1 MIKNLLFICF
11 LAISSAFAQ
20 DLYVTSQEQD
30 EIPDVFLF
38 SKSGNVTGITNY
50 VGYIDIKGFQ
60 SKDTIY
66 FQHPG
71 YELYHICKSD
81 ITSNTIQLTR
91 KTYQIIDVL
100 SNQSSSFREEIT
112 GIASQA
118 EVISS
123 KEIENAN
130 TQSTA
135 DLLQE
140 SGVFVQK
147 SQMGGGS
154 PILRGFEANKILLV
168 VDNIRL
174 NNAIFRSGHLQNST
188 MIDPFLLKRSEVIFG
203 PGASIYGSDAIG
215 GVIHFYSRKPILS
228 KDNKIFTKTRIQN
241 QYSSA
246 NQEVSFHVDHNIAN
260 KKFGSLTSYSELNFN
275 DLIAGRHT
283 NTNYPNYGTL
293 DYHYQNAQGEDQ
305 TIANQNLYKQVGT
318 GYSLKHFN
326 QKFKYQIA
334 KKRSVDFNLQ
344 HSFTS
349 DVPRFDR
356 LNDLDINND
365 VKYARWHYTPQ
376 QRTLAA
382 IEYNS
387 YYKHKHFDYYNINV
401 AYQNIKEGRSI
412 RRYNSDTESNRIDEV
427 DIFSLNLDFNKN
439 SKNRAHEFYYGLE
452 LLDNHVKSS
461 GILTN
466 INTSL
471 ISGTSTRY
479 PDGGSRMSTGGI
491 YFVWNRTLSDRINI
505 QGSIR
510 ENYTILNTNFNNQ
523 AYFPLPFNSINMN
536 TNALSGGLALLYNS
550 RHLKFKLNASSAFRT
565 PNIDDVA
572 KVFDSEPGT
581 VIVPYEHL
589 KAEKAYNLELNS
601 NYYINDKL
609 LIGWT
614 NYATLIDDLIEKAP
628 FTFNGSDSILYD
640 GVTSQV
646 LAQQNTGQGLVYGS
660 SFNFKSIINP
670 IIAINSSVNYTKG
683 INLIDQSP
691 LAHIPPIYGKLAI
704 ICTHQKHQFSLWS
717 IFNGKKHLED
727 YSDDSSDR
735 LNEATVDGTPSWYTI
750 NTKWIYKHSDRI
762 QFNAAIENILDKS
775 YKPFSSGPFAPGRN
789 FIVAVKMKL

>member
-1 MIKNLLFICF
+1 M
-11 LAISSAFAQ
+11 S
-20 DLYVTSQEQD
+20 
-30 EIPDVFLF
+30 
-38 SKSGNVTGITNY
+38 
-50 VGYIDIKGFQ
+50 
-60 SKDTIY
+60 
-66 FQHPG
+66 
-71 YELYHICKSD
+71 
-81 ITSNTIQLTR
+81 
-91 KTYQIIDVL
+91 
-100 SNQSSSFREEIT
+100 
-112 GIASQA
+112 
-118 EVISS
+118 
-123 KEIENAN
+123 
-130 TQSTA
+130 
-135 DLLQE
+135 
-140 SGVFVQK
+140 
-147 SQMGGGS
+147 
-154 PILRGFEANKILLV
+154 
-168 VDNIRL
+168 
-174 NNAIFRSGHLQNST
+174 
-188 MIDPFLLKRSEVIFG
+188 
-203 PGASIYGSDAIG
+203 
-215 GVIHFYSRKPILS
+215 
-228 KDNKIFTKTRIQN
+228 
-241 QYSSA
+241 
-246 NQEVSFHVDHNIAN
+246 
-260 KKFGSLTSYSELNFN
+260 SYSELNFN
-275 DLIAGRHT
+275 DLIAGRQT

-293 DYHYQNAQGEDQ
+293 DYHYQNAQGADQ
-305 TIANQNLYKQVGT
+305 TTANQNLYKQVGT
-318 GYSLKHFN
+318 GYNVKHFN

-572 KVFDSEPGT
+572 K
-581 VIVPYEHL
+581 
-589 KAEKAYNLELNS
+589 
-601 NYYINDKL
+601 
-609 LIGWT
+609 
-614 NYATLIDDLIEKAP
+614 
-628 FTFNGSDSILYD
+628 SI
-640 GVTSQV
+640 
-646 LAQQNTGQGLVYGS
+646 
-660 SFNFKSIINP
+660 
-670 IIAINSSVNYTKG
+670 
-683 INLIDQSP
+683 
-691 LAHIPPIYGKLAI
+691 
-704 ICTHQKHQFSLWS
+704 
-717 IFNGKKHLED
+717 
-727 YSDDSSDR
+727 
-735 LNEATVDGTPSWYTI
+735 
-750 NTKWIYKHSDRI
+750 
-762 QFNAAIENILDKS
+762 
-775 YKPFSSGPFAPGRN
+775 
-789 FIVAVKMKL
+789 